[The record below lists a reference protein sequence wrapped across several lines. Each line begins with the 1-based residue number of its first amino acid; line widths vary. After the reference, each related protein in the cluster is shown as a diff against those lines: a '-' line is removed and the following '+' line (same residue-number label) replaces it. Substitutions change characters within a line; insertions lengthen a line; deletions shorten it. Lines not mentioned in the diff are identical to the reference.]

1 MLLHLPIAILATLSP
16 IHVSHTVPTFDIVR
30 ECRYEGGSA
39 ANVERCSQDE
49 TAALGQLKTE
59 WVQFVGTDK
68 RSCKETTQIGG
79 FASYVELLTCLE
91 MARDVVS
98 ASANPENLRA
108 KSGSRSTRPSPR
120 GVRNASAVP
129 KKFARQPEKTFST
142 VSATSCHSITAH
154 CGRRRAAPAPGR
166 SSA

>member
-16 IHVSHTVPTFDIVR
+16 IHVSDTVPTFVSVR
-30 ECRYEGGSA
+30 ESRYEGGSA

-68 RSCKETTQIGG
+68 RSCMETTQIGG
-79 FASYVELLTCLE
+79 FASYVELLTSLE

-98 ASANPENLRA
+98 ASANPKNPPA
-108 KSGSRSTRPSPR
+108 KSRSTSTQPGRP
-120 GVRNASAVP
+120 GV
-129 KKFARQPEKTFST
+129 T
-142 VSATSCHSITAH
+142 VDEADRTL
-154 CGRRRAAPAPGR
+154 PGR
-166 SSA
+166 S